1 METKVGSSTDD
12 GGSNNEKAKADKFN
26 GPVLFVALLLFS
38 GTLLIYVL
46 NFGVSLSEKHQI
58 WAEFG
63 DFFGGFLSA
72 IFGLAALIALL
83 YTIRLQSTALD
94 ISSEELRL
102 TRGEIKNSTN
112 ALISQNHSMVDQ
124 RIDNTFFQLLNTHS
138 EIVNAIE
145 LDLKLIQKASGL
157 VKGRACFK
165 YYLESLEKEY
175 FDYVVDFGNE
185 DTDSKKTDKE
195 RINEAYLATFKEFQA
210 ELGHYFRFLY
220 NIFKFIHRDVADE
233 DQQKFYAKLVRSQLS
248 NYELA
253 LLFYNCQSDLGSIK
267 FELFVEQFALLKN
280 LPTDLLLDSN
290 HRDGLYDDKA
300 WRSDL

>member
-1 METKVGSSTDD
+1 METKVGVSTND
-12 GGSNNEKAKADKFN
+12 GGVNNEKAKAEKFN
-26 GPVLFVALLLFS
+26 GPVLFVALLLFG

-46 NFGVSLSEKHQI
+46 NFGVSLSEKHKI

-83 YTIRLQSTALD
+83 YTIRLQSTVLD

-112 ALISQNHSMVDQ
+112 ALISQNDSMVDQ
-124 RIDNTFFQLLNTHS
+124 RIDNTFFQLLNTHN

-145 LDLKLIQKASGL
+145 LDLKLIQRPPGSA
-157 VKGRACFK
+157 KGRACFK
-165 YYLESLEKEY
+165 YYLESLKENY
-175 FDYVVDFGNE
+175 FADVVDFGN
-185 DTDSKKTDKE
+185 TDKDSRKSVKE
-195 RINEAYLATFKEFQA
+195 KINEAYLQTFEIFQA

-220 NIFKFIHRDVADE
+220 NIFKYIDRDVADE

-253 LLFYNCQSDLGSIK
+253 LLFYNCQADLGWEK
-267 FELFVEQFALLKN
+267 FRPYVEQFALLKN
-280 LPTDLLLDSN
+280 LPINLLLDPN
-290 HRDGLYDDKA
+290 HRNGLYDDDA
-300 WRSDL
+300 WRSEL